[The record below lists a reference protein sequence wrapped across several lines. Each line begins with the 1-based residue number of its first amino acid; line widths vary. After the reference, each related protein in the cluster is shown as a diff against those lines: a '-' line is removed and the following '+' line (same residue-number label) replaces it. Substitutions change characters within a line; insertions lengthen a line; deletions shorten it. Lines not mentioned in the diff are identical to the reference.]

1 MSSRFTRRVGVFT
14 AGTTISRLLGL
25 VREQVFAYLFGAG
38 MATDAFNIAFRVPNF
53 FRDLLAEN
61 AFSAAFV
68 PEVVDGLA
76 RRKREEV
83 WRFASNVF
91 NAMLLGVGILVI
103 LMMVFAP
110 QVTKVVALGF
120 SRDLPK
126 LALTTSL
133 GRIMMPFLLFVALGA
148 WAMGMLNSLGS
159 FFVPAVA
166 PGVFNLFSILVPV
179 LSFSWL
185 RAHGIEPITG
195 MAIGVTAGALFQW
208 LVQLPQLAKQGFRY
222 TPRLN
227 FRDRDLIQVL
237 FVRLPFRAL
246 GLATWQVNFLA
257 STFLITFLTRE
268 GSITFLNYA
277 YRIMHLPAGLFGV
290 AIGSVALV
298 ELSTRASADSLE
310 GVKEQMR
317 HGLRLVTVIMLPLAA
332 MMIALAVPV
341 VRVIYQHGQFTPENT
356 AATAQALMLYSMGV
370 WAPAAARCV
379 ASGFYA
385 LKDTRT
391 PAITGLI
398 AVAFCIGSNLLLM
411 HRIGFLSF
419 AMNTALAQMIDFA
432 VLLLLF
438 RNRAGGIG
446 GRGLAGL
453 MLKVL
458 AISAAAGGAAF
469 GLFHLLSHLIVQR
482 FLTVLPEVLACGC
495 LGLLAYYLL
504 ARLFRIREVETT
516 VQEFL
521 TPLLRRLDSRR
532 AQS

>member
-1 MSSRFTRRVGVFT
+1 MSSRFTRRVGLFT

-38 MATDAFNIAFRVPNF
+38 MATDAFNIAFRIPNF

-91 NAMLLGVGILVI
+91 NAMLLGVGVLVV

-120 SRDLPK
+120 SHDIPK
-126 LALTTSL
+126 LALTTFLS
-133 GRIMMPFLLFVALGA
+133 RIMMPFLLFVALGA

-166 PGVFNLFSILVPV
+166 PGVFNLFSILIPV

-208 LVQLPQLAKQGFRY
+208 LVQLPELAKRGFRY
-222 TPRLN
+222 TPHLN
-227 FRDRDLIQVL
+227 FRNRELFQVL

-246 GLATWQVNFLA
+246 GLATWQVNFLV
-257 STFLITFLTRE
+257 STFLVTFLAERSVTY
-268 GSITFLNYA
+268 LNYA

-298 ELSTRASADSLE
+298 ELSAQASADSLE

-317 HGLRLVTVIMLPLAA
+317 HGLRLVVVIMLPLAA

-341 VRVIYQHGQFTPENT
+341 VRVIYQHGRFSPENT
-356 AATAQALMLYSMGV
+356 VATAQALMLYSTGV

-385 LKDTRT
+385 LKDTKT

-419 AMNTALAQMIDFA
+419 AMNTAVAQMIDFA

-438 RNRAGGIG
+438 RNRAGPIG
-446 GRGLAGL
+446 GKGLAGL

-458 AISAAAGGAAF
+458 AISVAAGGAAF
-469 GLFHLLSHLIVQR
+469 GLFHLFSRLVVQR
-482 FLTVLPEVLACGC
+482 FLTVLPEVLVCGC
-495 LGLLAYYLL
+495 LGLLAYYML

-521 TPLLRRLDSRR
+521 GPLLLRLDSRR